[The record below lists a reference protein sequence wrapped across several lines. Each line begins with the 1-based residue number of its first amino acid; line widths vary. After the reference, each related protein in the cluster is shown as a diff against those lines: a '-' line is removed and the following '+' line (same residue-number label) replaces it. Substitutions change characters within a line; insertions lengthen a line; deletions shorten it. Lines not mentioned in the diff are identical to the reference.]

1 MPVSGGGAVSVTPS
15 ACRGRQSGTMRGWAL
30 VAAVLL
36 SAAALPEEDSPAT
49 PDYVELEL
57 GGEPARNR
65 TRWDS
70 RFVDAEGRFLAKI
83 MATFILSKDLT
94 RSFDYRIAK
103 PALDIAIAK
112 VRKLYPHIAFELIG
126 RRGYTSCINNYAGN
140 YAAEEYLGGG
150 VAAFVGPG
158 CSMAV
163 DSVGRLASHWNVPV
177 CTAAGVG
184 AQFEDRTIYG
194 TLVRL
199 ALTINALRDA
209 FLQVL
214 RHFGWRHLVV
224 LSDSSQSF
232 FRQLRRAL
240 EGLFADP
247 DTGVRAVFR
256 DFDSSRS
263 SVNYTSLLVE
273 GRSYARVFLLAGDGE
288 VIRQLLLDAHD
299 LGMHDGHF
307 AFLTAEPYKN
317 ERYFGEFSWYKEG
330 DSRNMEVRR
339 MYEALMILSLKIPT
353 SPEYKQFVRQVVR
366 NSRKEFNTTI
376 EDSIVNVLIAGFYDC
391 IQLYAWALNETLANG
406 GDPMDGRALIDLIM
420 NSTRYG
426 LTGKIHFNA
435 NGDRIAEYALKA
447 LDPTTLEMRPV
458 AVYHGARQVLVPVE
472 NVTIYWPG
480 RRTDAP
486 QDVPECGFLG
496 DAPHCQRKES
506 PTLLIVVTLVTLLS
520 FFGMAIVALLFYR
533 RVQLETQLANFWW
546 SIKWEDIAFP
556 ERSRKSASSLAT
568 NDEALSKGSPRFG
581 GACSNQGYYGD
592 VHVGIYKGMTVAVKT
607 IRITKFAAN
616 RTILLELKQMRDV
629 THENLVRLVGLTTED
644 PNVGLVMEYCPRG
657 SLRDLLEN
665 ESLKLDWTFRYSIIN
680 DIVEGMSFLHG
691 GFIGFHGRLKST
703 ACLIDARFVVK
714 ISNFGLRE
722 LRKQVTPPEIENPRS
737 LLWTAPEHLREEIP
751 GGSVKGD
758 VYSFAIILQEILTR
772 SGPFENLEKYS
783 KHFLPPE
790 EILFRVKLGS
800 RPPFRPDVTPA
811 DCPRELLSLMKLC
824 WNESP
829 ALRPSFAILKQLM
842 RKYTRRMGSSNLL
855 DNLLQ
860 RMEQYANNL
869 EQLVEE
875 KTAALVEEKRKS
887 DELLYEVLP
896 RSVAEQ
902 LKRGEYV
909 QPEAF
914 ECATICFSDIVGFT
928 AICAH
933 STPIEV
939 VDLLNDLY
947 SCFDAIIINYDV
959 FKVETIGDAYMV
971 VSGLPV
977 RNGKEHAREIGRMT
991 LSLLTAISG
1000 FRIRHQPSNK
1010 LRLRIGVHSGPCA
1023 AGVVGLKR
1031 PRYCLFG
1038 DSVNTASRME
1048 SCGEAMK
1055 IHITRET
1062 KRLLDTFGTFRHRLR
1077 GDIYVKGKGMMRTY
1091 FLEAEDPP
1099 FSPDIGLQGTF
1110 FTNEHLM
1117 RQL

>member
-1 MPVSGGGAVSVTPS
+1 MRWAV
-15 ACRGRQSGTMRGWAL
+15 
-30 VAAVLL
+30 VAATLL
-36 SAAALPEEDSPAT
+36 LAMGQEDDNPAT
-49 PDYVELEL
+49 PDYVEVEVS
-57 GGEPARNR
+57 GTQPARNR
-65 TRWDS
+65 TPWDS
-70 RFVDAEGRFLAKI
+70 RFVDPRDGRFIAKI
-83 MATFILSKDLT
+83 LATFILSHNLT

-103 PALDIAIAK
+103 PALDIAVEK
-112 VRKLYPHIAFELIG
+112 VRDLYPQIRFELVS
-126 RRGYTSCINNYAGN
+126 RQGYRSCINNYAGN
-140 YAAEEYLGGG
+140 YAAEEFYAGG
-150 VAAFVGPG
+150 VTAFVGPG

-163 DSVGRLASHWNVPV
+163 DTVGRLANYWNVPV

-184 AQFEDRTIYG
+184 AQFEDRAIYG

-209 FLQVL
+209 FLKVL
-214 RHFGWRHLVV
+214 QFFGWRHVVV
-224 LSDSSQSF
+224 LSDSSQTF

-240 EGLFADP
+240 EMLFANP
-247 DTGVRAVFR
+247 DTGVRAMFR
-256 DFDSSRS
+256 DFDSNRS
-263 SVNYTSLLVE
+263 VVNYTSLLVE
-273 GRSYARVFLLAGDGE
+273 GATHARVFLLAGDGE
-288 VIRQLLLDAHD
+288 VIRQILLDAYD
-299 LGMHDGHF
+299 LDMHDGQF

-317 ERYFGEFSWYKEG
+317 ERYFGDFSWYKEG
-330 DSRNMEVRR
+330 DSRNTEVRK

-353 SPEYKQFVRQVVR
+353 SPEYKKFVHQVEM
-366 NSRKEFNTTI
+366 NSRKEFNTSI
-376 EDSIVNVLIAGFYDC
+376 DDSIVNVLIAGFHDC
-391 IQLYAWALNETLANG
+391 VQLYAWALNETLARG

-420 NSTRYG
+420 NSTLYG

-435 NGDRIAEYALKA
+435 NGDRIAEYALKD
-447 LDPTTLEMRPV
+447 LNPYTLEMQPV
-458 AVYHGARQVLVPVE
+458 AVYHGANQELVPIDNATV
-472 NVTIYWPG
+472 YWPG
-480 RRTDAP
+480 KRTQP
-486 QDVPECGFLG
+486 PLDVPHCGFMG
-496 DAPHCQRKES
+496 DAPHCKRRES
-506 PTLLIVVTLVTLLS
+506 TTLLTIISLVTLLAFLGLAS
-520 FFGMAIVALLFYR
+520 FALVFYR
-533 RVQLETQLANFWW
+533 KVQLEAQLANFWW
-546 SIKWEDIAFP
+546 NIKWEDISFP

-568 NDEALSKGSPRFG
+568 NDEGLSKSSPRFG
-581 GACSNQGYYGD
+581 AACSTAPAQCSYGD
-592 VHVGIYKGMTVAVKT
+592 VHIGVYKGMTVAVKM
-607 IRITKFAAN
+607 IRIAKFTAT

-629 THENLVRLVGLTTED
+629 THENLVRLVGLSSED
-644 PNVGLVMEYCPRG
+644 PHLGLVMEYCPRG

-680 DIVEGMSFLHG
+680 DIVEGMTFLHN
-691 GFIGFHGRLKST
+691 GFMGFHGRLKST

-722 LRKQVTPPEIENPRS
+722 LRKQVLPPDVENPRN
-737 LLWTAPEHLREEIP
+737 LLWTAPEHLREEVP
-751 GGSVKGD
+751 GGSPKGD
-758 VYSFAIILQEILTR
+758 IYSFAIILQEILTR

-783 KHFLPPE
+783 RHFLPPE

-800 RPPFRPDVTPA
+800 NPPFRPDVTPA
-811 DCPRELLSLMKLC
+811 DCPRELLSLMKMC

-829 ALRPSFAILKQLM
+829 VLRPSFQILRQLM
-842 RKYTRRMGSSNLL
+842 KKYTKQMGSSNLL
-855 DNLLQ
+855 DNLLK

-896 RSVAEQ
+896 RYVAEQ

-909 QPEAF
+909 KPEAF
-914 ECATICFSDIVGFT
+914 ECVTICFSDIVGFT
-928 AICAH
+928 AICAN
-933 STPIEV
+933 STPMEV

-977 RNGKEHAREIGRMT
+977 RNGNEHAREIARMT
-991 LSLLTAISG
+991 LSLLNAIAG

-1038 DSVNTASRME
+1038 DTVNTASRME

-1055 IHITRET
+1055 IHMTRET
-1062 KRLLDTFGTFRHRLR
+1062 KRLLDTFGTFRQRLR

-1091 FLEAEDPP
+1091 FLEAEEPP

-1117 RQL
+1117 KQM

>member
-1 MPVSGGGAVSVTPS
+1 
-15 ACRGRQSGTMRGWAL
+15 
-30 VAAVLL
+30 L
-36 SAAALPEEDSPAT
+36 SLPQ
-49 PDYVELEL
+49 
-57 GGEPARNR
+57 
-65 TRWDS
+65 
-70 RFVDAEGRFLAKI
+70 
-83 MATFILSKDLT
+83 
-94 RSFDYRIAK
+94 
-103 PALDIAIAK
+103 
-112 VRKLYPHIAFELIG
+112 VRALYPHIGFELVS

-140 YAAEEYLGGG
+140 YAAEEFFGGG
-150 VAAFVGPG
+150 VTAFVGPG

-163 DSVGRLASHWNVPV
+163 DSVGRLASYWNVPV

-209 FLQVL
+209 FLKVL
-214 RHFGWRHLVV
+214 RHFGWQHLVV

-247 DTGVRAVFR
+247 DARVRAVFR

-263 SVNYTSLLVE
+263 TVNYTSLLVD
-273 GRSYARVFLLAGDGE
+273 GSSYARVFLLAGDGE
-288 VIRQLLLDAHD
+288 VIRQMLLDAYD
-299 LGMHDGHF
+299 LNMHDGQF

-330 DSRNMEVRR
+330 DPRNPEARK

-353 SPEYKQFVRQVVR
+353 SPEYKNFVRQVVR
-366 NSRKEFNTTI
+366 DSRKEFNTSIDET
-376 EDSIVNVLIAGFYDC
+376 IVNVLIAGFYDC
-391 IQLYAWALNETLANG
+391 VQLYAWALNETLAHG

-420 NSTRYG
+420 NSTRYVT
-426 LTGKIHFNA
+426 LKSHKSHTNVTGKSQESHTHKPEALVKHACCIKKK
-435 NGDRIAEYALKA
+435 RKKLRCIIAPTLSKQSKA
-447 LDPTTLEMRPV
+447 LVEARGSPPKNILLLVFVIVLPDPSNTLMVTFTATLWESLVRDHALLWRRQGEESRQSSQHHWKSDKKETAWRYDTTTGLDSVFFRTSEAAGP
-458 AVYHGARQVLVPVE
+458 L
-472 NVTIYWPG
+472 NVFSRDSAMPTMTPKRKPAEIQPDNL
-480 RRTDAP
+480 RLKTALAP
-486 QDVPECGFLG
+486 
-496 DAPHCQRKES
+496 
-506 PTLLIVVTLVTLLS
+506 VVTEKEIERETRETLYFKRS
-520 FFGMAIVALLFYR
+520 FISSC
-533 RVQLETQLANFWW
+533 QHT
-546 SIKWEDIAFP
+546 
-556 ERSRKSASSLAT
+556 SRIMCSLQM
-568 NDEALSKGSPRFG
+568 N
-581 GACSNQGYYGD
+581 
-592 VHVGIYKGMTVAVKT
+592 GIGQ
-607 IRITKFAAN
+607 F
-616 RTILLELKQMRDV
+616 
-629 THENLVRLVGLTTED
+629 
-644 PNVGLVMEYCPRG
+644 C
-657 SLRDLLEN
+657 RDLLEN

-680 DIVEGMSFLHG
+680 DIVEGMSFLHC
-691 GFIGFHGRLKST
+691 GFIGYHGRLKST

-722 LRKQVTPPEIENPRS
+722 LRKQVMPPEVENPRS
-737 LLWTAPEHLREEIP
+737 LLWTAPEHLREETP
-751 GGSVKGD
+751 GGSAKGD

-800 RPPFRPDVTPA
+800 KPPFRPDVTPS

-829 ALRPSFAILKQLM
+829 VLRPSFAILKQLM
-842 RKYTRRMGSSNLL
+842 RKYTRQMGSTNLL

-896 RSVAEQ
+896 RYVAEQ

-928 AICAH
+928 AICAN

-947 SCFDAIIINYDV
+947 SYFDAIIINYDV

-977 RNGKEHAREIGRMT
+977 RNGNEHAREIARMT
-991 LSLLTAISG
+991 LSLLTAIAG
-1000 FRIRHQPSNK
+1000 FRIRHQPGNK

-1062 KRLLDTFGTFRHRLR
+1062 KRLLDTFGTFRQRLR

>member
-1 MPVSGGGAVSVTPS
+1 
-15 ACRGRQSGTMRGWAL
+15 MRGWAL
-30 VAAVLL
+30 VGAVLL
-36 SAAALPEEDSPAT
+36 SAAVALPEDDSLAT
-49 PDYVELEL
+49 PDYVELEP
-57 GGEPARNR
+57 GAEPARNR

-70 RFVDAEGRFLAKI
+70 RFVDSEGRFLAKI

-103 PALDIAIAK
+103 PALDIAITK

-140 YAAEEYLGGG
+140 YAAEEFLSGG

-163 DSVGRLASHWNVPV
+163 DSVGRLASYWNVPV

-214 RHFGWRHLVV
+214 RHFGWRHLAV

-256 DFDSSRS
+256 DFDSTRS

-288 VIRQLLLDAHD
+288 VIRQLLLDAYD
-299 LGMHDGHF
+299 LGMHDGQF

-330 DSRNMEVRR
+330 DPRNTEVRK

-353 SPEYKQFVRQVVR
+353 SPEYKKFVRQVVD

-391 IQLYAWALNETLANG
+391 VHLYAWALNETLANG

-447 LDPTTLEMRPV
+447 LDPATLEMQPV

-472 NVTIYWPG
+472 NATIYWPG
-480 RRTDAP
+480 QRTEP
-486 QDVPECGFLG
+486 PRDVPECGFLG

-546 SIKWEDIAFP
+546 SIKWEDISFP

-568 NDEALSKGSPRFG
+568 NDEGLSKGSPRFG
-581 GACSNQGYYGD
+581 GACSTQGCYGD

-607 IRITKFAAN
+607 IRMAKFTAT

-691 GFIGFHGRLKST
+691 GFIIYHGRLKST

-722 LRKQVTPPEIENPRS
+722 LRKQVTPPDIENPRS
-737 LLWTAPEHLREEIP
+737 LLWTAPEHLREEVP

-842 RKYTRRMGSSNLL
+842 RKYTRQMGSSNLL

-869 EQLVEE
+869 EQLVGE

-991 LSLLTAISG
+991 LSLLTAIAG
-1000 FRIRHQPSNK
+1000 FRIRHQPNSK